1 MTKQVTFN
9 KISIQNF
16 LSIGS
21 EPVEVIFRPGLHV
34 ITGSNKDQADRRNG
48 IGKSTILDALSFVL
62 FGTTLRELKKEF
74 IINNITKKTSKVSL
88 EFVVVENGLS
98 KTYEMHRTIDPSKCF
113 LYENG
118 IDITRDSMVN
128 TTEFVQSVL
137 KLTPEVFQNCIA
149 MTINSTVPF
158 MAKKKVEKRKF
169 IESIFNL
176 EVFSQMNS
184 NLKIESGETKK
195 DFDIANAKLEAVRSY
210 LINAQQQ
217 VENRLRDKEN
227 NKKILLD
234 RKNKSLEEIKTIK
247 SKIEKFQ
254 SLDVVSVE
262 SKIAEAETK
271 YNEILQKINS
281 VGKEIT
287 SVEAKKNFI
296 ESALS
301 KIGTDKDTC
310 PVCLKIVSTCDKEH
324 IDKQKQEYRKEIEAK
339 NGEISVL
346 ESKLSVYEESKI
358 KLNEAITKLKDIVNK
373 QKIQNENRK
382 HLLQRVKHLIEQKA
396 QLESDIANLDKR
408 EVESVESLTEQRQ
421 KLEEYQLEINNKKEQ
436 IHLLDIVKFVL
447 GEDGVRSY
455 IVKKILQ
462 LFNGKLSY
470 YLRKLNSN
478 AFIKF
483 DEYFEETIVNSKGVP
498 VCYYNF
504 SGAEKKVIDL
514 AIMFTF
520 IDMLRM
526 QGNVVYNVQFYD
538 ELLDTSL
545 DEAGV
550 EMVVALLNDIVSQY
564 NNGVYIISHRKE
576 CSKLSTGDVI
586 FLEKTNGITRRADIK
601 VA

>member
-16 LSIGS
+16 LSIGK
-21 EPVEVIFRPGLHV
+21 EPVEIVFRPGLHV

-74 IINNITKKTSKVSL
+74 VINNITKKTSKVSL
-88 EFVVVENGLS
+88 EFTIAENGQV
-98 KTYEMHRTIDPSKCF
+98 KKYELHRTIDPSKCF

-118 IDITRDSMVN
+118 VDITRDSMVN
-128 TTEFVQSVL
+128 TTDFVQTAL

-176 EVFSQMNS
+176 EIFSLMNS
-184 NLKIESGETKK
+184 NLKIESSEAKRE
-195 DFDIANAKLEAVRSY
+195 FDIANTRLEVAKNY
-210 LINAQQQ
+210 LTNAEQQI
-217 VENRLRDKEN
+217 ENRLKEKESTKN
-227 NKKILLD
+227 ILLERR
-234 RKNKSLEEIKTIK
+234 RKTLEEIDSTKT
-247 SKIEKFQ
+247 KIEKFQ
-254 SLDVVSVE
+254 NLDVSSVE
-262 SKIAEAETK
+262 SKISEAEVK
-271 YNEILQKINS
+271 YDEILQKING

-287 SVEAKKNFI
+287 SIETKKNFTA
-296 ESALS
+296 STLS
-301 KIGTDKDTC
+301 KIGTEKDTC
-310 PVCLKIVSTCDKEH
+310 PVCLRAVNVCDKEH
-324 IDKQKQEYRKEIEAK
+324 INKQKAEYKQEIKQREEEI
-339 NGEISVL
+339 NQL
-346 ESKLSVYEESKI
+346 ETKLGVYEDSKV
-358 KLNEAITKLKDIVNK
+358 KLNTAITKLKEIVNK
-373 QKIQNENRK
+373 QKVQNENKK
-382 HLLQRVKHLIEQKA
+382 HLAHRLKYLVEQKK
-396 QLESDIANLDKR
+396 QLDSDILELEKITYDTNTSL
-408 EVESVESLTEQRQ
+408 VEQ
-421 KLEEYQLEINNKKEQ
+421 KQKVDEYQQDVNTKKDTIN
-436 IHLLDIVKFVL
+436 LLDVVKFVL

-462 LFNGKLSY
+462 LFNNKLSY
-470 YLRKLNSN
+470 YLRRLNSN

-498 VCYYNF
+498 VCYFNF

-520 IDMLRM
+520 IEMLRM
-526 QGNVVYNVQFYD
+526 QGNVVYNIQFYD

-550 EMVVALLNDIVSQY
+550 EMVVTLLNDIVTQFNS
-564 NNGVYIISHRKE
+564 GIYIISHRKE
-576 CSKLSTGDVI
+576 CSKLSTGDVVY
-586 FLEKTNGITRRADIK
+586 LEKKDGITRRATLK
-601 VA
+601 YS